1 MRFSKAAGVMAGLS
15 LLALAPAASGQSL
28 SRRMDLLKMQEEA
41 VNAAMTVFQ
50 SDGKACAGQF
60 PALKT
65 AFDDPRFDRLEAGA
79 RRPVL
84 YAVMMCAEAK
94 DLPLAVAAA
103 RKLQPL
109 AEEPMEVVAVYSVQI
124 SDALQ
129 RGETAEGAR
138 LFLTLSDLQPE
149 AVAGWDPEMVGPF
162 ADYIDGEPE
171 LSLKLAER
179 IVKIEWTNAASK
191 RAAANEWALAYGW
204 QLADRGKNAEAGKA
218 VAGAD
223 DLYVMMI
230 VAGDRRFSSVWNSR
244 RFDWTALAEADLARA
259 GKSMQDSPQSLRPVE
274 EYISAARALGRYD
287 EAIQVGQAFRARLQ
301 DGEEFDDG
309 DYRADNMLISLAQA
323 LFETGDYKE
332 AEAVFVQAIG
342 DDPDGSAI
350 DARIAWAG
358 RLLDL
363 ARPAEAL
370 KLMDGIDREQTTP
383 YGRLWV
389 DSQRACAQSDID
401 RKAAETT
408 LETLRKG
415 KGENPAALSQAL
427 ICMNQLDE
435 AAALMVTRLA
445 DPKHR
450 AGALDPYWVTRAPP
464 KTPAWLVE
472 FERRRQAML
481 NRPEVLAALDKAGR
495 KVEAPLA
502 GDYWGGF

>member
-1 MRFSKAAGVMAGLS
+1 MRFSRVAGLLAGLS
-15 LLALAPAASGQSL
+15 LLAIAPAVGAQSL
-28 SRRMDLLKMQEEA
+28 SRRMDLLKLQEEA
-41 VNAAMTVFQ
+41 TTAAMTVFQ
-50 SDGKACAGQF
+50 SEGKACPGQF
-60 PALKT
+60 PMLKT
-65 AFDDPRFDRLEAGA
+65 AYDDSRFDRMEAEVQ
-79 RRPVL
+79 RPVL
-84 YAVMMCAEAK
+84 FALMMCAEAK

-103 RKLQPL
+103 RKLQPM
-109 AEEPMEVVAVYSVQI
+109 AEESVEVVAVYSVQI

-162 ADYIDGEPE
+162 ADYIDGDPD

-204 QLADRGKNAEAGKA
+204 QLADRGKGDAAGKA
-218 VAGAD
+218 VAKAD
-223 DLYVMMI
+223 DLYVMLI
-230 VAGDRRFSSVWNSR
+230 VAGDRRFSTVWNSR
-244 RFDWTALAEADLARA
+244 RFDWTALAQADLARA
-259 GKSMQDSPQSLRPVE
+259 EKSMQDSPQSLRPVE
-274 EYISAARALGRYD
+274 EYIAAARALGRYD

-301 DGEEFDDG
+301 DGEAFDDG
-309 DYRADNMLISLAQA
+309 DYRADNMLITLAQA

-363 ARPAEAL
+363 GRPAEAL
-370 KLMDGIDREQTTP
+370 KLMDGIDADQTTP

-389 DSQRACAQSDID
+389 ASQRACAQSDLD
-401 RKAAETT
+401 RKAAEAT

-415 KGENPAALSQAL
+415 KTENPAALSQAL
-427 ICMNQLDE
+427 LCMNRVDE

-450 AGALDPYWVTRAPP
+450 AGALDPYWVTRPPP
-464 KTPAWLVE
+464 KTPAWLLQ
-472 FERRRQAML
+472 FEQRRQAML
-481 NRPEVLAALDKAGR
+481 ARPEVLKALEAAGR